1 MGDVNAY
8 VRKFAK
14 PMTLNQWKKQ
24 YANLYTSWFGN
35 SEEVAKGW
43 ITTFGPLG
51 FRARGLDASWPDTNF
66 RGFFP
71 KTMLDPNGEP
81 VANLYTV
88 TQVIEGSPA
97 EKYVKE
103 GDLIL
108 GIDGHPFKTSQSLDV
123 LYGPYQHQDRR
134 GLDMHAGLLLDKAEG
149 AGKSP

>member
-71 KTMLDPNGEP
+71 KTMLDPNG
-81 VANLYTV
+81 
-88 TQVIEGSPA
+88 SPWR
-97 EKYVKE
+97 
-103 GDLIL
+103 
-108 GIDGHPFKTSQSLDV
+108 TST
-123 LYGPYQHQDRR
+123 R
-134 GLDMHAGLLLDKAEG
+134 
-149 AGKSP
+149 SPR

>member
-1 MGDVNAY
+1 MGDVNSY

-97 EKYVKE
+97 ENTSRKE
-103 GDLIL
+103 I
-108 GIDGHPFKTSQSLDV
+108 
-123 LYGPYQHQDRR
+123 
-134 GLDMHAGLLLDKAEG
+134 
-149 AGKSP
+149 